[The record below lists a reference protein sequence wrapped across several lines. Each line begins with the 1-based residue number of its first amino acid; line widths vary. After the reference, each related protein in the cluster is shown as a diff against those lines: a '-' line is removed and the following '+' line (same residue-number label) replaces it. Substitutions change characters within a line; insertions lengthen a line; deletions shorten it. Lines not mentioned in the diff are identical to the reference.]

1 MAVPVPSRLYRSRS
15 EKMIAGVCG
24 GLGEYFDV
32 DPVLIRLLFV
42 VTALLSGVGLLAY
55 VALWVLVP
63 RQGDERA
70 LRGDVLR
77 GEVEGLYREARER
90 IDPGV
95 GRSAPT
101 GVGPTAEARGGEA
114 ATGEPDA
121 ADPHAVDP
129 LTSEPHAPT
138 SGPDDLPPPRPD
150 PLLVAADVAERRR
163 RRQHWA
169 GAVLI
174 AVGLLFLA
182 QNLGLL
188 WWVRP
193 GLLLPLVLV
202 GIGGWLL
209 FGRSRGGRF

>member
-1 MAVPVPSRLYRSRS
+1 MAMPVPSRLYRSRS

-55 VALWVLVP
+55 VVLWIVVP
-63 RQGDERA
+63 REGDDTTP
-70 LRGDVLR
+70 RGDVLR
-77 GEVEGLYREARER
+77 GEVAGLYREARER
-90 IDPGV
+90 IDPGP

-101 GVGPTAEARGGEA
+101 DVGPTAESGIAEGPP
-114 ATGEPDA
+114 GEPVA
-121 ADPHAVDP
+121 ADAD
-129 LTSEPHAPT
+129 APA
-138 SGPDDLPPPRPD
+138 GGGDDLPPPRPA
-150 PLLVAADVAERRR
+150 PLLVAADLAERRR

-174 AVGLLFLA
+174 VVGLLFLA

-188 WWVRP
+188 WWVQT
-193 GLLLPLVLV
+193 GLLLPLLLV

-209 FGRSRGGRF
+209 FGKSRGARL